1 MPDSFE
7 EIGNQARLVRTIE
20 LQAVLER
27 TGCSTDALDQA
38 KWHTPA
44 GVISV
49 TGQKFMNWTTR
60 TGGGGAIDLVMQL
73 RRCGF
78 KTAVFWLCHNF
89 PAADDQVSQ
98 ESTCI
103 SQPPFALPKRDDTRV
118 QQIRNYL
125 RDNRCIPTD
134 LIDFLI
140 RSGKLYADDRANA
153 VFLLLGK
160 EKSVVGA
167 ELRGTWHSRWHGL
180 APGSRKDLGCF
191 YVKTAGA
198 TKVVLCE
205 SAIDAISYFALQPN
219 CLTLSTAGV
228 NPNPGWLSILVEKG
242 FDIYC
247 GFDSDDSG
255 DSLADRM
262 IRRYP
267 TVKRLRPPNKDW
279 NEVLQSQSALYCLSC
294 FKGQL

>member
-7 EIGNQARLVRTIE
+7 EIGNKARLVRPIE

-49 TGQKFMNWTTR
+49 TGQKFMNWTKR
-60 TGGGGAIDLVMQL
+60 AGGGGAIDLVIQL
-73 RRCGF
+73 RRCDF
-78 KTAVFWLCHNF
+78 KTAVFWLSANF
-89 PAADDQVSQ
+89 PDYPIPAPETTACVPKQAL
-98 ESTCI
+98 
-103 SQPPFALPKRDDTRV
+103 ALPKRDDTRV
-118 QQIRNYL
+118 PQIKNYL
-125 RDNRCIPTD
+125 RQQRCIPAE

-140 RSGKLYADDRANA
+140 HCGKLYADDRANA

-160 EKSVVGA
+160 EKTVVGA
-167 ELRGTWHSRWHGL
+167 ELRGTSHSRWYGL

-191 YVKTAGA
+191 SVAAAGA

-219 CLTLSTAGV
+219 CTALSTAGA
-228 NPNPGWLSILVEKG
+228 NPNPGWLSILIEKG

-247 GFDSDDSG
+247 GFDSDDTG

-279 NEVLQSQSALYCLSC
+279 NKVLQSKSALH
-294 FKGQL
+294 

>member
-1 MPDSFE
+1 MIDSFE
-7 EIGNQARLVRTIE
+7 EIANQARLVRAIA
-20 LQAVLER
+20 LQAVLAQ
-27 TGCSTDALDQA
+27 TGCSRDALDPA

-49 TGQKFMNWTTR
+49 TRQKFMNWTTR

-78 KTAVFWLCHNF
+78 KAAVVWISHNIS
-89 PAADDQVSQ
+89 AADEQASR
-98 ESTCI
+98 ESICI
-103 SQPPFALPKRDDTRV
+103 AQPAFALPKRDDSKV
-118 QQIRNYL
+118 QQIRDYL
-125 RDNRCIPTD
+125 SNHRCIPSE

-160 EKSVVGA
+160 EKRVVGA
-167 ELRGTWHSRWHGL
+167 ELRGTSYSRWHGL
-180 APGSRKDLGCF
+180 TPGSRKDLGCF

-219 CLTLSTAGV
+219 CTALSTAGA
-228 NPNPGWLSILVEKG
+228 NPNPGWLSILVGKG

-247 GFDSDDSG
+247 GFDSDDTG
-255 DSLADRM
+255 DALADQM

-267 TVKRLRPPNKDW
+267 EVKRLRPPNKDW
-279 NEVLQSQSALYCLSC
+279 NEVLQSKSALH
-294 FKGQL
+294 

>member
-1 MPDSFE
+1 MIDSFE
-7 EIGNQARLVRTIE
+7 EIANQARLVRAIA
-20 LQAVLER
+20 LQAVLAQ
-27 TGCSTDALDQA
+27 TGCSRDALDPA

-49 TGQKFMNWTTR
+49 TRQKFMNWTTR
-60 TGGGGAIDLVMQL
+60 TGGGGAIDLV
-73 RRCGF
+73 
-78 KTAVFWLCHNF
+78 
-89 PAADDQVSQ
+89 
-98 ESTCI
+98 
-103 SQPPFALPKRDDTRV
+103 PKRDDSKV
-118 QQIRNYL
+118 QQIRDYL
-125 RDNRCIPTD
+125 SNHRCIPSE

-160 EKSVVGA
+160 EKRVVGA
-167 ELRGTWHSRWHGL
+167 ELRGTSQSRWHGL
-180 APGSRKDLGCF
+180 TPGSRKDLGCF

-219 CLTLSTAGV
+219 CTALSTAGA
-228 NPNPGWLSILVEKG
+228 NPNPGWLSILVGKG

-247 GFDSDDSG
+247 GFDSDDTG
-255 DSLADRM
+255 DALADQM

-267 TVKRLRPPNKDW
+267 EVKRLRPPNKDW
-279 NEVLQSQSALYCLSC
+279 NEVLQSKSALH
-294 FKGQL
+294 

>member
-1 MPDSFE
+1 MMDGFE
-7 EIGNQARLVRTIE
+7 EIANQARLVRAIA
-20 LQAVLER
+20 LQTVLAQ
-27 TGCSTDALDQA
+27 TGCSRDALDPA

-78 KTAVFWLCHNF
+78 KAAVLWLSQNIS
-89 PAADDQVSQ
+89 AAAEQASH

-103 SQPPFALPKRDDTRV
+103 AQPAFALPKRDDSRV
-118 QQIRNYL
+118 QQIRDYL
-125 RDNRCIPTD
+125 SNHRCIPSE

-140 RSGKLYADDRANA
+140 RAGTLYADDRANA

-160 EKSVVGA
+160 EKTVVGA
-167 ELRGTWHSRWHGL
+167 ELRGTSQSRWHGL

-219 CLTLSTAGV
+219 CTALSTAGV
-228 NPNPGWLSILVEKG
+228 NPNPGWLSILVGKG

-247 GFDSDDSG
+247 GFDSDDTG
-255 DSLADRM
+255 DALANRM

-279 NEVLQSQSALYCLSC
+279 NEVLQSKSALH
-294 FKGQL
+294 